1 MEQNSPPVTFVE
13 ERIYGDSNERPYWG
27 YFIQVSPEQ
36 AICFRIYSCYDPL
49 RTPPGFLNVFLEGY
63 NLMASAICTNTGA
76 RFLCQPDPARKSSL
90 RSLLA
95 RLEAGNKPLLGQ
107 NSEEILLDIDV
118 DGARYL
124 VLRMPKATPQR
135 AQLSPRE
142 QEIVRMVAQGHPNK
156 IIADCLG
163 IRPAGP

>member
-1 MEQNSPPVTFVE
+1 
-13 ERIYGDSNERPYWG
+13 
-27 YFIQVSPEQ
+27 
-36 AICFRIYSCYDPL
+36 
-49 RTPPGFLNVFLEGY
+49 
-63 NLMASAICTNTGA
+63 MASAIAPIPEPDSYGRVGA
-76 RFLCQPDPARKSSL
+76 EELL

-95 RLEAGNKPLLGQ
+95 RLEEGDKPLLGQ

-124 VLRMPKATPQR
+124 VLRMPKAIPQR

-156 IIADCLG
+156 VIADCLG
-163 IRPAGP
+163 ISLWTVGTYVRRIFAKTGVGSRAAMVARVLEECRPERKAAMRQKRELSDPG